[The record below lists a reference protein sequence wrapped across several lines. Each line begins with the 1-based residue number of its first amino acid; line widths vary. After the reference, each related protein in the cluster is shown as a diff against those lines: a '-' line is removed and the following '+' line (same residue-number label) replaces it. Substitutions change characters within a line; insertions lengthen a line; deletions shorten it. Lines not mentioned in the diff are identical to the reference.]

1 MISSIHSLRSK
12 IVVYL
17 QDLVQRHS
25 QEQHARSTKS
35 ADGVECQPSVV
46 RMFTNLLT
54 VCLSMIWRIIPLPH
68 STHFCQYLHPLQNG
82 IVVQWQLLQQQ
93 FQEQLV
99 RSTVKSK
106 MESWYI
112 FCKWKVQSNRSR
124 VFMSHSLI
132 IFVYQYQLFKHG
144 SFLIL

>member
-1 MISSIHSLRSK
+1 MWFISRISCSDIPRNSM
-12 IVVYL
+12 
-17 QDLVQRHS
+17 QDQVRGW
-25 QEQHARSTKS
+25 R
-35 ADGVECQPSVV
+35 GVPAISRQNVHK
-46 RMFTNLLT
+46 LT
-54 VCLSMIWRIIPLPH
+54 HCLSMIWRNIPLPH

-82 IVVQWQLLQQQ
+82 IVVQCFRQLLQQQ

-124 VFMSHSLI
+124 VIMSHSLI

-144 SFLIL
+144 SF